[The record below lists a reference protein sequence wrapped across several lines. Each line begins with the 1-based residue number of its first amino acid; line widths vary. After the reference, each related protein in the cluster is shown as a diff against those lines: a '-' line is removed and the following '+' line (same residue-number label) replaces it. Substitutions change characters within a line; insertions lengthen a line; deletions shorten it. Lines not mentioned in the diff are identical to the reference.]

1 MRIRRISIQKALVP
15 VALAFF
21 VAGGLTGCK
30 SGTSEVSET
39 DRPADGDGSHVQEQI
54 AAANAPREEHAAE
67 ANMESAAG
75 EAANR
80 QMADA
85 PPPAPPSDA
94 PGTTQPA
101 LASKPE
107 PKADSK
113 STSVPVQKAEAKA
126 EPKPEPKA
134 EPKPE
139 TKPAVTFLNCDD
151 ATAIT
156 TKTSENG
163 LVIEELRLGEGAEA
177 KPGATVTINYHG
189 TLKDGGTMF
198 DTTRGKQ
205 PSTFPL
211 NRLIK
216 GWQQGVPGMK
226 PGGIRRLTIPFAL
239 AYGEA
244 GRPPV
249 IPPKSD
255 LVFIIEL
262 IQVVEPTK

>member
-1 MRIRRISIQKALVP
+1 MRNRRVLTSLFPLTLSIAGALV
-15 VALAFF
+15 
-21 VAGGLTGCK
+21 GCK
-30 SGTSEVSET
+30 SGTSDVSST
-39 DRPADGDGSHVQEQI
+39 DRPSEGDGSHVAEEM
-54 AAANAPREEHAAE
+54 AAANAPREERSAE
-67 ANMESAAG
+67 AAMETAAG

-80 QMADA
+80 QLAEA

-94 PGTTQPA
+94 SASTHPATTPSTQPA
-101 LASKPE
+101 AGAEPKAQVKTEPKADAKPETKPDSKPE
-107 PKADSK
+107 PKA
-113 STSVPVQKAEAKA
+113 EAK
-126 EPKPEPKA
+126 P
-134 EPKPE
+134 
-139 TKPAVTFLNCDD
+139 TVTFLNCDS
-151 ATAIT
+151 APAIS
-156 TKTSENG
+156 TKTTDTG
-163 LVIEELRLGEGAEA
+163 LVIEELKIGEGAEA
-177 KPGATVTINYHG
+177 KSGATVTINYHG

-205 PSTFPL
+205 PATFPL

-226 PGGIRRLTIPFAL
+226 PGGIRRLTIPYAL

-262 IQVVEPTK
+262 VQVVEPTK